1 MTEPWERSD
10 DYADFDLNFTAPDF
24 EGAQAAGPPLPPSYG
39 AALVLYA
46 LAFILGVPGN
56 VAVAW
61 AATGKLRH
69 QLSNIWFLN
78 LAVADLLCCL
88 ALPFLALPLAR
99 DHHWPL
105 GRFACK
111 LLSSLA
117 VLNMFASVLLLT
129 ALSADRCAL
138 VTWPGWCQRRR
149 TPVLARGVCAAAWGL
164 AGLLTVPSF
173 VFRTTRADAFSD
185 KETCVLDYGTAGRRA
200 ELLAAALR
208 LLCGFLLPV
217 TAMVVC
223 CGLLLARL
231 HAAGHRPPRPAAAAL
246 AMAGCFVGCW
256 LPYHAVLLALA
267 AHRPGAAAYAR
278 AQAAQ
283 PLAVALAY
291 LNSAADPLLYAL
303 VGPGLPCAPCARW
316 APGPAAASPS
326 PPASPAAST
335 AVTEAGL

>member
-1 MTEPWERSD
+1 MTEPWEHSD
-10 DYADFDLNFTAPDF
+10 DYDDLDLNFTAPDF
-24 EGAQAAGPPLPPSYG
+24 EGAQAVQPALAPSYG

-46 LAFILGVPGN
+46 LAFLLGVPGN
-56 VAVAW
+56 IAVAW
-61 AATGKLRH
+61 VAAGEPWRR
-69 QLSNIWFLN
+69 LSGLCFLH
-78 LAVADLLCCL
+78 LALADLLCCL

-111 LLSSLA
+111 LLPSLT

-129 ALSADRCAL
+129 ALSAHRCAL
-138 VTWPGWCQRRR
+138 VTRPDWCLQRRA
-149 TPVLARGVCAAAWGL
+149 PGLARGVCAGAWGL
-164 AGLLTVPSF
+164 AALLTVPSF
-173 VFRTTRADAFSD
+173 VFRTTRRDAFSH
-185 KETCVLDYGTAGRRA
+185 KETCVLDYGAAGRRA

-208 LLCGFLLPV
+208 LLCGFLLPAA
-217 TAMVVC
+217 AMAAC

-231 HAAGHRPPRPAAAAL
+231 RGTGRRPPRPTAAAL

-267 AHRPGAAAYAR
+267 AHRPGTAAYAR

-303 VGPGLPCAPCARW
+303 VGPGLRR
-316 APGPAAASPS
+316 AAG
-326 PPASPAAST
+326 PPASPPAST
-335 AVTEAGL
+335 AVTEAPL